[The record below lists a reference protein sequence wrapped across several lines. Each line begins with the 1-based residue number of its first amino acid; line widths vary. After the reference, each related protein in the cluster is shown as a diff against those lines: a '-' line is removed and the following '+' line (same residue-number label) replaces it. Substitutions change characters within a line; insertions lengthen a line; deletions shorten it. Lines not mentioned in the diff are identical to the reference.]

1 MNNYYFGHFAED
13 VALWYLRLKGYRK
26 VAKNYVTG
34 RGTGAGEVDLIVK
47 KSKTLVFVEVKKRT
61 SIENAAYAIEAR
73 QQKRIR
79 QSAKAFLAANEKYR
93 GYDIR
98 FDAVLVTWPFSV
110 CHLENAF

>member
-1 MNNYYFGHFAED
+1 MNSFRSGHFAET
-13 VALWYLRLKGYRK
+13 AARWFLRLKGY
-26 VAKNYVTG
+26 VFVTANYVTG

-47 KSKTLVFVEVKKRT
+47 RGKTLVFVEVKKRT

-79 QSAKAFLAANEKYR
+79 RAAKAFLAAHEKYR
-93 GYDIR
+93 EYDIR
-98 FDAVLVTWPFSV
+98 FDAVLITWPFSV

>member
-47 KSKTLVFVEVKKRT
+47 KSKTLVFV
-61 SIENAAYAIEAR
+61 
-73 QQKRIR
+73 
-79 QSAKAFLAANEKYR
+79 
-93 GYDIR
+93 
-98 FDAVLVTWPFSV
+98 
-110 CHLENAF
+110 

>member
-13 VALWYLRLKGYRK
+13 VALWYLRLKGYHK

-47 KSKTLVFVEVKKRT
+47 KGKTLVFVEVKKRT
-61 SIENAAYAIEAR
+61 SIENAAYAVEAR

-79 QSAKAFLAANEKYR
+79 LAAKAFLAANEKYR
-93 GYDIR
+93 EYDIR
-98 FDAVLVTWPFSV
+98 FDAVLITWPFSV